1 MGLVFLLLRVSL
13 QQVVGIM
20 EQPTYYAVLTAD
32 VRYDKDLSSSEKLLF
47 AEITA
52 LTQAS
57 GTCWASNKYF
67 ADLYGVSTSTVSGWV
82 SKLAKRGHIKVHY
95 EMDGKQCKKRI
106 IGIQNIEYPYSEN
119 PKGVF
124 GKSKGG
130 YSENPKE
137 NTTRDN
143 TTRRINIPAYEDF
156 LNYSVA
162 KKSNVCT
169 MQLKLKYESW
179 VENGWKDGNN
189 KPIKN
194 WKSKILNTLPYLG
207 TQNNSGRTI
216 AL

>member
-119 PKGVF
+119 PK
-124 GKSKGG
+124 
-130 YSENPKE
+130 E

-143 TTRRINIPAYEDF
+143 TTRRINIPVYEDF
-156 LNYSVA
+156 LNYSIA